1 MIRSRLL
8 WKLYLG
14 YFVLIVLTASILGGL
29 VFRQFKE
36 DSLEEIQTSLRTHA
50 LLLRE
55 FAGRRPADESAME
68 LKDRLRILGREMGAR
83 LTVIGADGVVLGDS
97 DQDPAEMDNQLN
109 RPGILR
115 ARSHG
120 LDTRPRLS
128 DLRGVPGISLALP
141 IGEKSGFGGY
151 IRVSMPLSAI
161 DERLGR
167 SGKAVL
173 GGTVTVAAVALILGL
188 LVARRLL
195 RPLVS
200 MTRIAESMAKGDY
213 GQRLSIARSDEIGE
227 LGDALNRMARSCQ
240 RRMETFQTDHRQL
253 LAILGGMAEGVVAVD
268 ENERVLHMN
277 QAAGRILGADP
288 STSLG
293 KPVWE
298 TTRILQISETISR
311 TLREGTGV
319 NTSLE
324 LRSSPRDRS
333 IELKATPLR
342 NGDQAPAGAVVV
354 MHDIS
359 ERLRV
364 ETMRQDFVANVS
376 HELKTPVAAIQAL
389 VETILDDPDMTCQ
402 TRDRFLRKTRN
413 QSLRLSS
420 IVTDLLTLSR
430 MESEEGVSREI
441 VDLRDTVA
449 VPAEEAIPT
458 AEVRGIQLHIQV
470 PDRPMWIAGDMEGLC
485 LVTSNLVGNALK
497 YTPEMGEVTVS
508 LSQEG
513 NQALLEVEDSGIG
526 IEARHLDRIFERFY
540 RVDTARSRELGGT
553 GLGLSIVK
561 RVVLAHNGAVS
572 VESIAGRGSRFRVL
586 LPVPGNSWPESE
598 PRVIRSP
605 AS

>member
-1 MIRSRLL
+1 MLRSRLL

-14 YFVLIVLTASILGGL
+14 YFVLIVLTASILGSL
-29 VFRQFKE
+29 VSWRIKE
-36 DSLEEIQTSLRTHA
+36 DSLEEIQSSLRTHA
-50 LLLRE
+50 LFLQD
-55 FAGRRPADESAME
+55 FAGHRPADESATE
-68 LKDRLRILGREMGAR
+68 LKGRLRTLGREMGAR
-83 LTVIGADGVVLGDS
+83 LTVIGADGAVLADS
-97 DQDPAEMDNQLN
+97 HQDPAEMENQLN
-109 RPGILR
+109 RPEILR

-120 LDTRPRLS
+120 LDTRSRLS
-128 DLRGVPGISLALP
+128 ELRGVPAISLALP
-141 IGEKSGFGGY
+141 VDKKSGIFGY
-151 IRVSMPLSAI
+151 VRVSMPLSAI
-161 DERLGR
+161 DARLQR

-173 GGTVTVAAVALILGL
+173 GGTITVAAVALILGL

-195 RPLVS
+195 KPLVS
-200 MTRIAESMAKGDY
+200 MTRIAESMAGGDY

-227 LGDALNRMARSCQ
+227 LGDALNRMARSSQ

-277 QAAGRILGADP
+277 EAAGRILGADA

-298 TTRILQISETISR
+298 TTRIPQISETISSA
-311 TLREGTGV
+311 LREGTGV

-324 LRSSPRDRS
+324 IRSSPRDRS

-342 NGDQAPAGAVVV
+342 NGEQAPVGAVVV
-354 MHDIS
+354 MHDVS
-359 ERLRV
+359 ERLQV

-389 VETILDDPDMTCQ
+389 VETILDDPEMSGQ
-402 TRDRFLRKTRN
+402 TRERFLRKTRN

-420 IVTDLLTLSR
+420 IVSDLLTLSR
-430 MESEEGVSREI
+430 MESEEGVTRET

-458 AEVRGIQLHIQV
+458 AEVKRIRLRIRV
-470 PDRPMWIAGDMEGLC
+470 PDRPMWTTGDMEGLC

-497 YTPEMGEVTVS
+497 YTPEKGEVTVS

-513 NQALLEVEDSGIG
+513 DQALLEVEDSGIG

-561 RVVLAHNGAVS
+561 RVVLAHNGSVS
-572 VESIAGRGSRFRVL
+572 VESIPGRGSTFRVV
-586 LPVPGNSWPESE
+586 LPVPGNS
-598 PRVIRSP
+598 
-605 AS
+605 

>member
-1 MIRSRLL
+1 MLRSRLL

-14 YFVLIVLTASILGGL
+14 YFILIVLTASILGSL
-29 VFRQFKE
+29 VSWRIKE
-36 DSLEEIQTSLRTHA
+36 DSLEEIQSSLRTHA
-50 LLLRE
+50 LFLQD
-55 FAGRRPADESAME
+55 FAGHRPADESATE
-68 LKDRLRILGREMGAR
+68 LKGRLRTLGREMGAR
-83 LTVIGADGVVLGDS
+83 LTVIGADGAVLADS
-97 DQDPAEMDNQLN
+97 HQDPAEMENQLN
-109 RPGILR
+109 RPEILR

-120 LDTRPRLS
+120 LDTRSRLS
-128 DLRGVPGISLALP
+128 ELRGVPAISLALP
-141 IGEKSGFGGY
+141 VDKKSGIFGY
-151 IRVSMPLSAI
+151 VRVSMPLSAI
-161 DERLGR
+161 DARLQR
-167 SGKAVL
+167 SRKAVL
-173 GGTVTVAAVALILGL
+173 GGTITVAAVALILGL

-200 MTRIAESMAKGDY
+200 MTRIAESMAGGDY

-227 LGDALNRMARSCQ
+227 LGDALNRMARSSQ
-240 RRMETFQTDHRQL
+240 RRMETFQSDHRQL

-277 QAAGRILGADP
+277 EAAGRILGADA

-298 TTRILQISETISR
+298 TTRIPQISETISS
-311 TLREGTGV
+311 TLRKGTGV

-324 LRSSPRDRS
+324 IRSSPRDRS

-342 NGDQAPAGAVVV
+342 NGEQAPVGAVVV
-354 MHDIS
+354 MHDVS

-389 VETILDDPDMTCQ
+389 VETILDDPEMTGQ
-402 TRDRFLRKTRN
+402 TRERFLRKTRN

-420 IVTDLLTLSR
+420 IVSDLLTLSR
-430 MESEEGVSREI
+430 MESEEGVTRET

-458 AEVRGIQLHIQV
+458 AEVKRIRLLIRV
-470 PDRPMWIAGDMEGLC
+470 PDRPLWTTGDMEGLC

-497 YTPEMGEVTVS
+497 YTPREGEVTVS

-513 NQALLEVEDSGIG
+513 NQALLEVQDSGIG

-561 RVVLAHNGAVS
+561 RVVLAHNGSVS
-572 VESIAGRGSRFRVL
+572 VESIPGRGSTFRVL
-586 LPVPGNSWPESE
+586 LPVPGNF
-598 PRVIRSP
+598 
-605 AS
+605 

>member
-1 MIRSRLL
+1 MLSSRLL

-29 VFRQFKE
+29 IFRRIKE

-50 LLLRE
+50 LFLRE
-55 FAGRRPADESAME
+55 FARRRPADEAATE
-68 LKDRLRILGREMGAR
+68 LQNRIRALGRNLGAR
-83 LTVIGADGVVLGDS
+83 LTVINPDGVVLADS
-97 DQDPAEMDNQLN
+97 DQDPAGMDNQLN
-109 RPGILR
+109 RPEIMR

-120 LDTRPRLS
+120 LDTRSRLS
-128 DLRGVPGISLALP
+128 ELRGVPGISLALP
-141 IGEKSGFGGY
+141 IGENPGALGY
-151 IRVSMPLSAI
+151 VRVSMPLSAI
-161 DERLGR
+161 DERLGQ
-167 SGKAVL
+167 SGRTVL
-173 GGTVTVAAVALILGL
+173 GGTLTVAAVALILGW

-195 RPLVS
+195 KPLVS
-200 MTRIAESMAKGDY
+200 MTRAAESMAQGDY
-213 GQRLSIARSDEIGE
+213 GQHVSFDRSDEIGE

-240 RRMETFQTDHRQL
+240 RRMERFQTDHRQL

-277 QAAGRILGADP
+277 EAAGQILGADP
-288 STSLG
+288 SSSLG

-298 TTRILQISETISR
+298 TTRIPQISETIAQ
-311 TLREGTGV
+311 TLRDGTGV
-319 NTSLE
+319 NTNLE
-324 LRSSPRDRS
+324 FRSSPRDRS
-333 IELKATPLR
+333 IELRATPLR

-376 HELKTPVAAIQAL
+376 HELKTPVAAIRAL
-389 VETILDDPDMTCQ
+389 VETILEDTDMTNQ

-420 IVTDLLTLSR
+420 IVSDLLTLSR
-430 MESEEGVSREI
+430 MESQEGVSRET

-458 AEVRGIQLHIQV
+458 AEVRGVQLHIQV
-470 PDRPMWIAGDMEGLC
+470 PESPLWITGDMEGLC
-485 LVTSNLVGNALK
+485 LVTSNLIGNALK
-497 YTPEMGEVTVS
+497 HTPRAGEVAVS
-508 LSQEG
+508 LSRQG
-513 NQALLEVEDSGIG
+513 DQALLEVKDSGIG

-540 RVDTARSRELGGT
+540 RVDTSRSRELGGT

-561 RVVLAHNGAVS
+561 RVVLAHSGTVS
-572 VESIAGRGSRFRVL
+572 VESIPGQGSRFRVL
-586 LPVPGNSWPESE
+586 LPVPGQVS
-598 PRVIRSP
+598 RS
-605 AS
+605 SVS

>member
-1 MIRSRLL
+1 MS
-8 WKLYLG
+8 
-14 YFVLIVLTASILGGL
+14 
-29 VFRQFKE
+29 E
-36 DSLEEIQTSLRTHA
+36 
-50 LLLRE
+50 
-55 FAGRRPADESAME
+55 
-68 LKDRLRILGREMGAR
+68 
-83 LTVIGADGVVLGDS
+83 
-97 DQDPAEMDNQLN
+97 
-109 RPGILR
+109 
-115 ARSHG
+115 
-120 LDTRPRLS
+120 
-128 DLRGVPGISLALP
+128 LRGVPGISLALP
-141 IGEKSGFGGY
+141 VGEKSGILGY

-200 MTRIAESMAKGDY
+200 MTRVAESMAKGDY

-227 LGDALNRMARSCQ
+227 LGEALNRMARSCQ

-277 QAAGRILGADP
+277 EAAGRILGAEP
-288 STSLG
+288 SASLG

-298 TTRILQISETISR
+298 TTRIPQISETISQ

-354 MHDIS
+354 MHDVS

-389 VETILDDPDMTCQ
+389 VETILDDPDMTFQ

-458 AEVRGIQLHIQV
+458 AEVKRIQLHIRV
-470 PDRPMWIAGDMEGLC
+470 PDRPTWITGDMEGLC

-497 YTPEMGEVTVS
+497 YTPQEGEVTVS

-513 NQALLEVEDSGIG
+513 DRAILEVEDSGIG

-561 RVVLAHNGAVS
+561 RVVLAHNGTVS
-572 VESIAGRGSRFRVL
+572 VESIPGRGSTFRVL
-586 LPVPGNSWPESE
+586 LPVPGNS
-598 PRVIRSP
+598 
-605 AS
+605 

>member
-1 MIRSRLL
+1 MLRSRLL

-14 YFVLIVLTASILGGL
+14 YFILIVLTASILGSL
-29 VFRQFKE
+29 VSWRIKE
-36 DSLEEIQTSLRTHA
+36 DSLEEIQSSLRTHA
-50 LLLRE
+50 LFLQD
-55 FAGRRPADESAME
+55 FAGHRPADESATE
-68 LKDRLRILGREMGAR
+68 LKGRLRTLGREMGAR
-83 LTVIGADGVVLGDS
+83 LTVIGADGAVLADS
-97 DQDPAEMDNQLN
+97 HQDPAEMENQLN
-109 RPGILR
+109 RPEILR

-120 LDTRPRLS
+120 LDTRSRLS
-128 DLRGVPGISLALP
+128 ELRGVPAISLALP
-141 IGEKSGFGGY
+141 VDKKSGIFGY
-151 IRVSMPLSAI
+151 VRVSMPLSAI
-161 DERLGR
+161 DARLQR

-173 GGTVTVAAVALILGL
+173 GGTITVAAVALILGL

-200 MTRIAESMAKGDY
+200 MTRIAESMAGGDY

-227 LGDALNRMARSCQ
+227 LGDALNRMARSSQ

-277 QAAGRILGADP
+277 EAAGRILGADA

-298 TTRILQISETISR
+298 TTRIPQISETISSA
-311 TLREGTGV
+311 LREGTGV

-324 LRSSPRDRS
+324 IRSSPRDRS

-342 NGDQAPAGAVVV
+342 NGEQAPVGAVVV
-354 MHDIS
+354 MHDVS

-389 VETILDDPDMTCQ
+389 VETILDDPEMTGQ
-402 TRDRFLRKTRN
+402 TRERFLRKTRN

-420 IVTDLLTLSR
+420 IVSDLLTLSR
-430 MESEEGVSREI
+430 MESEEGVTRET

-449 VPAEEAIPT
+449 VPAEEAIPS
-458 AEVRGIQLHIQV
+458 AEVKRIRLRIRV
-470 PDRPMWIAGDMEGLC
+470 PDRPLWTTGDMEGLC

-497 YTPEMGEVTVS
+497 YTPREGEVTVS

-513 NQALLEVEDSGIG
+513 DQALLEVQDSGIG

-561 RVVLAHNGAVS
+561 RVVLAHNGSVS
-572 VESIAGRGSRFRVL
+572 VESIPGRGSTFRVL
-586 LPVPGNSWPESE
+586 LPVPGNS
-598 PRVIRSP
+598 
-605 AS
+605 

>member
-1 MIRSRLL
+1 MLRSRLL
-8 WKLYLG
+8 WRLYLG
-14 YFVLIVLTASILGGL
+14 YFALIVLTASILGGL
-29 VFRQFKE
+29 IFRQIKE
-36 DSLEEIQTSLRTHA
+36 DSLEEIQISLRTNA
-50 LLLRE
+50 LFLRE
-55 FAGRRPADESAME
+55 FAGRRPTDESSTQ
-68 LKDRLRILGREMGAR
+68 LQDRIRTLGREMGAR
-83 LTVIGADGVVLGDS
+83 LTVIAADGAILADS
-97 DQDPAEMDNQLN
+97 DQDPAGMDNQLN
-109 RPGILR
+109 RPEILR

-128 DLRGVPGISLALP
+128 DIRGAPGISLALP
-141 IGEKSGFGGY
+141 VGENSGSDGY

-161 DERLGR
+161 DERLER
-167 SGKAVL
+167 SGRAIL
-173 GGTVTVAAVALILGL
+173 GGAIIVAAVALILGL

-195 RPLVS
+195 RPLIS
-200 MTRIAESMAKGDY
+200 MTRVADSMAKGDY
-213 GQRLSIARSDEIGE
+213 GQRVSIARTDEIGE
-227 LGDALNRMARSCQ
+227 LGEALNRMARSLQ
-240 RRMETFQTDHRQL
+240 RRMETFRTDHNQL

-277 QAAGRILGADP
+277 EAAGRILGADP
-288 STSLG
+288 SNSLG

-298 TTRILQISETISR
+298 TTRIPQISETISQ
-311 TLREGTGV
+311 TLRDGTGV
-319 NTSLE
+319 NTNLE

-333 IELKATPLR
+333 IELRATPLG

-354 MHDIS
+354 MHDVS

-389 VETILDDPDMTCQ
+389 VETILDDTDMTDQ

-413 QSLRLSS
+413 QSLRLSA
-420 IVTDLLTLSR
+420 IVSDLLTLSR
-430 MESEEGVSREI
+430 MESQEGVSRET

-458 AEVRGIQLHIQV
+458 AEVRGVQLHIQV
-470 PDRPMWIAGDMEGLC
+470 PENPLWITGDMEGLC

-497 YTPEMGEVTVS
+497 YTPRAGEVTVS
-508 LSQEG
+508 LSQQG
-513 NQALLEVEDSGIG
+513 DQALLEVEDSGIG

-561 RVVLAHNGAVS
+561 RVVLAHSGTVS
-572 VESIAGRGSRFRVL
+572 VESIPGQGSRFRVL
-586 LPVPGNSWPESE
+586 LPVPRQIS
-598 PRVIRSP
+598 RS
-605 AS
+605 SVS

>member
-1 MIRSRLL
+1 MLRSRLL

-29 VFRQFKE
+29 VFRRIKE
-36 DSLEEIQTSLRTHA
+36 DSLEEIQNSLRTHA
-50 LLLRE
+50 LFLRE
-55 FAGRRPADESAME
+55 FAGRRPADESATE

-83 LTVIGADGVVLGDS
+83 LTVIGADGVVLADS
-97 DQDPAEMDNQLN
+97 DQDPAGMDNQLN
-109 RPGILR
+109 RPEILR

-128 DLRGVPGISLALP
+128 ELRGVPGISLALP
-141 IGEKSGFGGY
+141 VGETSGILGY

-195 RPLVS
+195 KPLVS

-227 LGDALNRMARSCQ
+227 LGEALNRMARSCQ

-277 QAAGRILGADP
+277 EAAGQILGAEP
-288 STSLG
+288 SASLG

-298 TTRILQISETISR
+298 TTRIPQISETISQ

-354 MHDIS
+354 MHDVS

-389 VETILDDPDMTCQ
+389 VETILDDPEMTFQ

-449 VPAEEAIPT
+449 VPAEEAIPA

-470 PDRPMWIAGDMEGLC
+470 PDRPLWITGDMEGLC

-497 YTPEMGEVTVS
+497 YTPEKGEVTVS

-513 NQALLEVEDSGIG
+513 NQALLKVEDSGIG

-540 RVDTARSRELGGT
+540 RIDTARSRELGGT

-561 RVVLAHNGAVS
+561 RVVLAHSGTVS
-572 VESIAGRGSRFRVL
+572 VESIPGRGSTFRAL
-586 LPVPGNSWPESE
+586 LPVPGNS
-598 PRVIRSP
+598 
-605 AS
+605 

>member
-1 MIRSRLL
+1 MLRSRLL

-29 VFRQFKE
+29 IFRRIRE
-36 DSLEEIQTSLRTHA
+36 DSLEEIQTSLRSQA
-50 LLLRE
+50 LFFRE
-55 FAGRRPADESAME
+55 FAARRPADEPASE
-68 LKDRLRILGREMGAR
+68 LQDRLRNLGREMKAR
-83 LTVIGADGVVLGDS
+83 LTVIDTDGVVLADS
-97 DQDPAEMDNQLN
+97 DQDPAGMDNQLT
-109 RPGILR
+109 RPEILR

-128 DLRGVPGISLALP
+128 EIRGVPGISLALP
-141 IGEKSGFGGY
+141 VGDNLGNVGY
-151 IRVSMPLSAI
+151 IRVSMPLSTI

-167 SGKAVL
+167 SGKAVFA
-173 GGTVTVAAVALILGL
+173 GTVAVAVVALILGL

-195 RPLVS
+195 RPMVS
-200 MTRIAESMAKGDY
+200 MTRIAESMARGDY

-227 LGDALNRMARSCQ
+227 LGDALNRMASSSQ
-240 RRMETFQTDHRQL
+240 RRMETFQTDHRQF

-277 QAAGRILGADP
+277 EAAGRILGAET

-298 TTRILQISETISR
+298 TTRIPQISETISSA
-311 TLREGTGV
+311 LREGRGV
-319 NTSLE
+319 STSLE
-324 LRSSPRDRS
+324 IRSSPRDRS

-342 NGDQAPAGAVVV
+342 NGEQEPAGAVMV
-354 MHDIS
+354 MHDVS

-364 ETMRQDFVANVS
+364 ETMRRDFVANVS

-389 VETILDDPDMTCQ
+389 VETILDDPDMSGQ
-402 TRDRFLRKTRN
+402 TRERFLRKTRN

-420 IVTDLLTLSR
+420 IVSDLLTLSR
-430 MESEEGVSREI
+430 MESEEGVTRETI
-441 VDLRDTVA
+441 DLRDTVA

-458 AEVRGIQLHIQV
+458 AEVKRIRLHIRV
-470 PDRPMWIAGDMEGLC
+470 PDHPIWTTGDMEGLC

-497 YTPEMGEVTVS
+497 FTPKEGEVTVS
-508 LSQEG
+508 LGQEG
-513 NQALLEVEDSGIG
+513 HQALLEVEDSGIG
-526 IEARHLDRIFERFY
+526 IEAQHLDRIFERFY

-561 RVVLAHNGAVS
+561 RVVLAHNGTVS
-572 VESIAGRGSRFRVL
+572 VESIPGRGSTFRVL
-586 LPVPGNSWPESE
+586 LPAPGNS
-598 PRVIRSP
+598 
-605 AS
+605 

>member
-1 MIRSRLL
+1 MLRSRLL

-29 VFRQFKE
+29 VFRRIKE

-50 LLLRE
+50 LFLRE
-55 FAGRRPADESAME
+55 FAEPRPTDESATE
-68 LKDRLRILGREMGAR
+68 LGDRLRILGREMGAR
-83 LTVIGADGVVLGDS
+83 LTVIGADGGVLADS
-97 DQDPAEMDNQLN
+97 DQDPAKMDNQLT
-109 RPGILR
+109 RPEILR

-120 LDTRPRLS
+120 LDTHPRLS
-128 DLRGVPGISLALP
+128 EIRGVPGISLALP
-141 IGEKSGFGGY
+141 VGENRGDLGY
-151 IRVSMPLSAI
+151 IRISIPLSVI

-195 RPLVS
+195 KPLVS

-213 GQRLSIARSDEIGE
+213 GQRLSIAGSDEIGD
-227 LGDALNRMARSCQ
+227 LGEALNRMARSCQ
-240 RRMETFQTDHRQL
+240 RRMETFETDHRQL
-253 LAILGGMAEGVVAVD
+253 LAILGGMTEGVVAVD

-277 QAAGRILGADP
+277 EAAGRILGAEP
-288 STSLG
+288 PASLG

-298 TTRILQISETISR
+298 TTRIPQISKTISE

-324 LRSSPRDRS
+324 IRSSPRDRS

-342 NGDQAPAGAVVV
+342 TGDQAPAGAVVV
-354 MHDIS
+354 LHDIS

-389 VETILDDPDMTCQ
+389 VETILDDPDMTFQ

-430 MESEEGVSREI
+430 MESEEGVSRDI

-458 AEVRGIQLHIQV
+458 AEVRGVQLHIRV
-470 PDRPMWIAGDMEGLC
+470 PDRPMWITGDMEGLC

-497 YTPEMGEVTVS
+497 YTPKRGEVTVS

-513 NQALLEVEDSGIG
+513 EQALLEVEDSGIG
-526 IEARHLDRIFERFY
+526 IDARHLDRIFERFY

-561 RVVLAHNGAVS
+561 RVVLAHSGTVS
-572 VESIAGRGSRFRVL
+572 VESIPGRGSTFRVL
-586 LPVPGNSWPESE
+586 LPIPGNS
-598 PRVIRSP
+598 
-605 AS
+605 

>member
-1 MIRSRLL
+1 MLRSRLL

-29 VFRQFKE
+29 VFWRIKE
-36 DSLEEIQTSLRTHA
+36 DYLEEIQSSLRTHA
-50 LLLRE
+50 LFLRD
-55 FAGRRPADESAME
+55 FAGHRPADESATE
-68 LKDRLRILGREMGAR
+68 LKDRLRSLGREMGAR
-83 LTVIGADGVVLGDS
+83 LTVIGADGAVRVDS
-97 DQDPAEMDNQLN
+97 HQNPAEMDNQLN
-109 RPGILR
+109 RPDILR

-128 DLRGVPGISLALP
+128 ELRGVPAISLALP
-141 IGEKSGFGGY
+141 VGEKSGIFGY

-161 DERLGR
+161 DGRLER
-167 SGKAVL
+167 SGNVVL

-195 RPLVS
+195 KPLVS
-200 MTRIAESMAKGDY
+200 MTRVAESMARGDY
-213 GQRLSIARSDEIGE
+213 GQRLSISRADEIGE
-227 LGDALNRMARSCQ
+227 LGDALNRMARSSQ
-240 RRMETFQTDHRQL
+240 RRMETFQSDHRQL

-268 ENERVLHMN
+268 QNERVLHMN
-277 QAAGRILGADP
+277 EAAGRILGADP
-288 STSLG
+288 ATSLG

-298 TTRILQISETISR
+298 TTRIPQIPETIAR

-319 NTSLE
+319 NTRLE

-333 IELKATPLR
+333 IELRATPLG
-342 NGDQAPAGAVVV
+342 NGEQAPAGAVVV

-389 VETILDDPDMTCQ
+389 VETILDDPEMRGR

-430 MESEEGVSREI
+430 METEEGVSRET

-458 AEVRGIQLHIQV
+458 AEVKRIRLHIRV
-470 PDRPMWIAGDMEGLC
+470 PDRPMWITGDMEGLC

-497 YTPEMGEVTVS
+497 YTPREGEVTVS

-513 NQALLEVEDSGIG
+513 DQALLEVEDSGIG

-540 RVDTARSRELGGT
+540 RVDAARSRELGGT

-561 RVVLAHNGAVS
+561 RVVLAHSGTVS
-572 VESIAGRGSRFRVL
+572 VESIPGRGSTFRVL
-586 LPVPGNSWPESE
+586 LPV
-598 PRVIRSP
+598 
-605 AS
+605 

>member
-1 MIRSRLL
+1 MLRSRLL

-29 VFRQFKE
+29 VFWRIKE
-36 DSLEEIQTSLRTHA
+36 DYLEEIQSSLRTHA
-50 LLLRE
+50 LFLRD
-55 FAGRRPADESAME
+55 FAGHRPADESATE
-68 LKDRLRILGREMGAR
+68 LKDRLRTLGREMGAR
-83 LTVIGADGVVLGDS
+83 LTVIGADGAVRVDS
-97 DQDPAEMDNQLN
+97 HQNPAEMENQLN
-109 RPGILR
+109 RPDILR

-128 DLRGVPGISLALP
+128 ELRGVPAISLALP
-141 IGEKSGFGGY
+141 VGEKSGIFGY
-151 IRVSMPLSAI
+151 VRVSMPLSAI
-161 DERLGR
+161 DGRLER
-167 SGKAVL
+167 SGKVVL
-173 GGTVTVAAVALILGL
+173 GGTITVAAVALILGL

-195 RPLVS
+195 KPLVS
-200 MTRIAESMAKGDY
+200 MTRVAESMARGDY
-213 GQRLSIARSDEIGE
+213 GQRLSISRADEIGE
-227 LGDALNRMARSCQ
+227 LGNALNRMARSSQ
-240 RRMETFQTDHRQL
+240 RRMETFQSDHRQL

-268 ENERVLHMN
+268 QNERVLHMN
-277 QAAGRILGADP
+277 EAAGRILGADP

-298 TTRILQISETISR
+298 TTRIPQIPETIAR

-333 IELKATPLR
+333 IELRATPLG
-342 NGDQAPAGAVVV
+342 NGEQASAGAVVV

-389 VETILDDPDMTCQ
+389 VETILDDPEMSGR

-430 MESEEGVSREI
+430 METEEGVSRET

-458 AEVRGIQLHIQV
+458 AEVKRIRLHIRV
-470 PDRPMWIAGDMEGLC
+470 PDRPMWITGDMEGLC

-497 YTPEMGEVTVS
+497 YTPREGEVTVS
-508 LSQEG
+508 LSREG
-513 NQALLEVEDSGIG
+513 DQALLEVVDSGIG

-540 RVDTARSRELGGT
+540 RVDAARSRELGGT

-561 RVVLAHNGAVS
+561 RVVLAHSGTVS
-572 VESIAGRGSRFRVL
+572 VESIPGRGSTFRVL
-586 LPVPGNSWPESE
+586 LPV
-598 PRVIRSP
+598 
-605 AS
+605 

>member
-1 MIRSRLL
+1 MLRSRLL

-29 VFRQFKE
+29 VFRRIKE
-36 DSLEEIQTSLRTHA
+36 DSLEEIQNSLRTHA
-50 LLLRE
+50 LFLRE
-55 FAGRRPADESAME
+55 FAGRRPADESATE

-83 LTVIGADGVVLGDS
+83 LTVIGADGVVLADS
-97 DQDPAEMDNQLN
+97 DQDPAGMDNQLN
-109 RPGILR
+109 RPEILR

-120 LDTRPRLS
+120 LDTRPRFS
-128 DLRGVPGISLALP
+128 ELRGVPGISLALP
-141 IGEKSGFGGY
+141 VGETSGILGY

-200 MTRIAESMAKGDY
+200 MTRVAESMAKGDY

-227 LGDALNRMARSCQ
+227 LGEALNRMARSCQ

-277 QAAGRILGADP
+277 EAAGRILGAEP
-288 STSLG
+288 SASLG

-298 TTRILQISETISR
+298 TTRIPQISETISQ

-354 MHDIS
+354 MHNVS

-389 VETILDDPDMTCQ
+389 VETILDDPDMTFQ

-458 AEVRGIQLHIQV
+458 AEVKRIQLHIRV
-470 PDRPMWIAGDMEGLC
+470 PDRPMWITGDMEGLC

-497 YTPEMGEVTVS
+497 YTPQEGEVTVS

-513 NQALLEVEDSGIG
+513 DQPILELEDSGIG

-561 RVVLAHNGAVS
+561 RVVLAHNGTVS
-572 VESIAGRGSRFRVL
+572 VESIPGRGSTFKVL
-586 LPVPGNSWPESE
+586 LPVSGNS
-598 PRVIRSP
+598 
-605 AS
+605 